1 MSSITENPQSQKLSY
16 YNKFCRKEISLMSK
30 KKRKDAIETKDKCLQ
45 APSHHLST
53 KANPRKMISGSK
65 EKLQAKNEPVYLA
78 ARVEERAPKFA
89 KR

>member
-1 MSSITENPQSQKLSY
+1 MP
-16 YNKFCRKEISLMSK
+16 
-30 KKRKDAIETKDKCLQ
+30 IETKSLQ
-45 APSHHLST
+45 APSHHLFSQAES
-53 KANPRKMISGSK
+53 KREKISSYK